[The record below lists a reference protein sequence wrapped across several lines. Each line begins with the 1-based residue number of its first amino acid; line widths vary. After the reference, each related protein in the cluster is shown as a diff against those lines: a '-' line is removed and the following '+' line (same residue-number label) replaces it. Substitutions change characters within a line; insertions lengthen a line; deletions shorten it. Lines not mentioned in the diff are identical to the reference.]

1 VDERVDVLDESG
13 KPTGEVAWKSEA
25 HRRGLWHRCFHCWVF
40 GTEASGEPYL
50 LVQRRAAEK
59 DTWPGYLDVT
69 AAGHL
74 GAGEKPL
81 RGGLRELE
89 EELGLRVDP
98 ERFIPLGSRRIE
110 QEIPGGC
117 DREFHDVFLL
127 FDPTPPQKLRL
138 QAEEVDA
145 VLSMTLDHAES
156 LGQSE
161 SVPAVEYVGGRL
173 SPRGCGL
180 RTSFL
185 APTITSAG
193 WRGRR
198 AAFTPEEAPARSSNP
213 TRPAAG
219 RRGPPATPLPARP

>member
-1 VDERVDVLDESG
+1 MLTCYSFRVDERVDVLDEFG

-40 GTEASGEPYL
+40 GTETSGEHYL

-81 RGGLRELE
+81 RGGVRELE

-98 ERFIPLGSRRIE
+98 ERLIPLGSRRIE

-127 FDPTPPQKLRL
+127 FDPTPPERMRL

-145 VLSMTLDHAES
+145 LLSMSLFDAEA
-156 LGQSE
+156 LGE
-161 SVPAVEYVGGRL
+161 SVPAVEY
-173 SPRGCGL
+173 
-180 RTSFL
+180 
-185 APTITSAG
+185 
-193 WRGRR
+193 
-198 AAFTPEEAPARSSNP
+198 
-213 TRPAAG
+213 AG
-219 RRGPPATPLPARP
+219 REVVATRVRPSDFVPGTDDYLRRVAGAARRLLAGESPGEVF

>member
-25 HRRGLWHRCFHCWVF
+25 HRRGLWHRCFHCWVY

-81 RGGLRELE
+81 EGGLRELE
-89 EELGLRVDP
+89 EELGLSVDP
-98 ERFIPLGSRRIE
+98 ARLIPLGSCRIE

-127 FDPTPPQKLRL
+127 FDPTPPQRMRL
-138 QAEEVDA
+138 HAEEVEA
-145 VLSMTLDHAES
+145 VLSMSLDDAEA
-156 LGQSE
+156 LGGGW
-161 SVPAVEYVGGRL
+161 SVPAVEHTGGKVVTTRVRPSDFVPGTDDYLRRVAGAARRL
-173 SPRGCGL
+173 LAAESPGEI
-180 RTSFL
+180 F
-185 APTITSAG
+185 
-193 WRGRR
+193 
-198 AAFTPEEAPARSSNP
+198 
-213 TRPAAG
+213 
-219 RRGPPATPLPARP
+219 